1 MYHINIEN
9 TTLRKYFLLGV
20 VVTVVVTPGV
30 VSPLLVVKV
39 SGAVVTTPALGD
51 VNVPSTPGDDVVTGM
66 SNGDIVTAIP

>member
-1 MYHINIEN
+1 MYRINIEN

-51 VNVPSTPGDDVVTGM
+51 VNVTSTPGDDVVTGM